1 MAENNDALNNLS
13 AAGDEAIDLIN
24 RVDVA
29 TGKFQPGKR
38 QGSIIKAAQKNIFEF
53 PVFISNSV
61 PLDYATATVSLLEQN
76 YAAYLQMAISI
87 NPVVDAKTVKNGLQF
102 AQYKVDT
109 NKYLEYTEPGFQH
122 DVCHNVIQEGKYSFE
137 FDLMSI
143 EDSEARIINEAVDHQ
158 PLSEFDHFF
167 QEDSAQNL
175 SDMTDNTI
183 NTINNNNGARSET
196 FVPNLDLKN
205 IDPSVIADASI
216 SISSGDVQQTEK
228 CIDEIKTN
236 IVTNNSVIEM
246 VPWSVFKTSVEKEFD
261 KKTADAILN
270 AYDNIFNADRSQIH
284 DPDMIQQLDR
294 LPSFMGS
301 YNNGQDFNTLSKTFY
316 NLSTTKNT
324 LATADKQALQ
334 QALNDYGAN
343 GDKFSQTSKDTIAR
357 LFGTQQDV
365 SQTAKML
372 YSSEHIGDLSYFAS
386 ALTPFT
392 KLPPGMQSILGNE
405 TNYNNM
411 LAEVSN
417 RRIHLKNQNTLDAQN
432 IASNDQNS
440 LLNAIKL
447 NTPQHMLTN
456 DQLKMLGVTADPTI
470 DSEGYKRQCRNAIK
484 LYETMKNRYNASSDK
499 ARQDMLYNKLARGGT
514 LESNELSELGL
525 TPVQADII
533 KKQVET
539 QRGYDA
545 NRDLLTQ
552 AQTASTNFNYAM
564 NKLNNGIELNDVER
578 KNLGVTN
585 DDDYERLK
593 AQAQALRDR
602 DLAQSQ
608 ILQRQAQKAN
618 SKFYRG
624 AEALQTGL
632 NVANTAANTVNAAT
646 NAAYNIATFRDRKAN
661 AKLQNQN
668 MELQQE
674 KLKQDLADH
683 DELMRMK
690 KNEMYGKMKTSN
702 IQYVDDSKCNKMNTM
717 KPLLMKVTLSMLN
730 KDDSIQPIEYVIG
743 VKTHNRVIPA
753 SILPEVA
760 KYPLKEMDKISR
772 KIKWRAGEL
781 KFLKDLVFRI
791 NEKKQTAADARDP
804 NRKWYRRL
812 YELAHMKGDAPAT
825 AVVQGKSIFGTFIRD
840 KQGKGKLMHGFIPNA
855 AIVMSQADVNNIKQQ
870 TEIDLLKGSS
880 AKKFCGELF
889 LMNLV
894 VIDTDAGSIKI
905 MQPDENNDYSVHS
918 LASVNKQLATLDTA
932 GTKTRDMF
940 KLLG

>member
-1 MAENNDALNNLS
+1 MAEDTNALDRLS
-13 AAGDEAIDLIN
+13 EAGNEAIDLIN
-24 RVDVA
+24 RVDTA

-61 PLDYATATVSLLEQN
+61 PLDFATATVSLLEQN

-102 AQYKVDT
+102 AQYKVNT

-137 FDLMSI
+137 FDLLSI
-143 EDSEARIINEAVDHQ
+143 EDSEARLINEAVDYQ

-167 QEDSAQNL
+167 QEDSNQDL
-175 SDMTDNTI
+175 SNMTNDAI
-183 NTINNNNGARSET
+183 NTLNNRQSRTEI
-196 FVPNLDLKN
+196 FVPNLDMNEIFKDGNDDIMQEIEIAKGDGDIPKLDAN
-205 IDPSVIADASI
+205 IDLLRGYMTS
-216 SISSGDVQQTEK
+216 
-228 CIDEIKTN
+228 TN
-236 IVTNNSVIEM
+236 GSTDM
-246 VPWSVFKTSVEKEFD
+246 VPWSVFKTSIERSFND
-261 KKTADAILN
+261 KSKSDDFLQSFENIIKDNQLN
-270 AYDNIFNADRSQIH
+270 NFYHIAFVGTYDTDR
-284 DPDMIQQLDR
+284 
-294 LPSFMGS
+294 
-301 YNNGQDFNTLSKTFY
+301 DFNTLSKTFS
-316 NLSTTKNT
+316 N
-324 LATADKQALQ
+324 LATTENQLASADKTLLKNAL
-334 QALNDYGAN
+334 DEYGAN
-343 GDKFSQTSKDTIAR
+343 GSITSQQSQELIDR
-357 LFGTQQDV
+357 LFGTTDIGTRNTV
-365 SQTAKML
+365 AKTL
-372 YSSEHIGDLSYFAS
+372 YSAEHIKDISDYASSGVDYNDLPNGIKNIFGRNEENYKSIKDD
-386 ALTPFT
+386 FT
-392 KLPPGMQSILGNE
+392 
-405 TNYNNM
+405 
-411 LAEVSN
+411 N
-417 RRIHLKNQNTLDAQN
+417 RRTHQANQVTIDNQN
-432 IASNDQNS
+432 IASNDQNL

-447 NTPQHMLTN
+447 NTPEHMLTD
-456 DQLKMLGVTADPTI
+456 DQLKMLGVTADPKI
-470 DSEGYKRQCRNAIK
+470 DIEDYKRQCRNATK

-514 LESNELSELGL
+514 LERNELSELGL
-525 TPVQADII
+525 TPAQAGII
-533 KKQVET
+533 KKQAED
-539 QRGYDA
+539 QRAYDT
-545 NRDLLTQ
+545 NRDLYTQ
-552 AQTASTNFNYAM
+552 AQTASTKFNYAM
-564 NKLNNGIELNDVER
+564 NKLNNGIELSDAEKND
-578 KNLGVTN
+578 LGITN
-585 DDDYERLK
+585 PEDYERLK
-593 AQAQALRDR
+593 TQAQALRDR

-632 NVANTAANTVNAAT
+632 NIANTAANTVNAAT
-646 NAAYNIATFRDRKAN
+646 NAAYNISTFRDRKA
-661 AKLQNQN
+661 AQKLANQN

-683 DELMRMK
+683 DELMRIK

-825 AVVQGKSIFGTFIRD
+825 AVVQGKSIFGAFIRD
-840 KQGKGKLMHGFIPNA
+840 KQGKSKLMHGFIPNA

-905 MQPDENNDYSVHS
+905 MQPDEANDYSVHS
-918 LASVNKQLATLDTA
+918 LASVNKQLAALDTA

>member
-1 MAENNDALNNLS
+1 MAEDTNALDRLS
-13 AAGDEAIDLIN
+13 EAGNEAIDLIN
-24 RVDVA
+24 RVDTA

-61 PLDYATATVSLLEQN
+61 PLDFATATVSLLEQN

-102 AQYKVDT
+102 AQYKVNT

-122 DVCHNVIQEGKYSFE
+122 DVCHNVIQEGKYVFE
-137 FDLMSI
+137 FDLLSI
-143 EDSEARIINEAVDHQ
+143 EDSEARLINEAVDYQ
-158 PLSEFDHFF
+158 PLSEFSHFF
-167 QEDSAQNL
+167 QEDIGDLRKAADSMSNEIANRNPRREVMVPLVNVSKIQNDPDGFIDAL
-175 SDMTDNTI
+175 NKIDTPDDVESFLKTYGVNDNIGNQRYVTM
-183 NTINNNNGARSET
+183 R
-196 FVPNLDLKN
+196 DLESRLQN
-205 IDPSVIADASI
+205 SI
-216 SISSGDVQQTEK
+216 PDRA
-228 CIDEIKTN
+228 DEILN
-236 IVTNNSVIEM
+236 DFENQAMTNNSMSFIA
-246 VPWSVFKTSVEKEFD
+246 SYDSNSDLNNTSKAIAN
-261 KKTADAILN
+261 TASAL
-270 AYDNIFNADRSQIH
+270 
-284 DPDMIQQLDR
+284 
-294 LPSFMGS
+294 
-301 YNNGQDFNTLSKTFY
+301 
-316 NLSTTKNT
+316 NT
-324 LATADKQALQ
+324 LANIDKNKTEQIVNKYMSHGSISDDEKNFIADKFKIDTSDKDSDEQINTCLANLYNIENTGAIANAAKSNVSYDNLAPGLKRLIDSDSYENLLANEINKRVEQSTKTTNTAQQSLMNAIQLNMPFDKLDEYTKAL
-334 QALNDYGAN
+334 LGNDGKKYGEMIANYNARMNTPVERAKYENAFNKLTRLGAN
-343 GDKFSQTSKDTIAR
+343 PTPD
-357 LFGTQQDV
+357 
-365 SQTAKML
+365 
-372 YSSEHIGDLSYFAS
+372 DLA
-386 ALTPFT
+386 
-392 KLPPGMQSILGNE
+392 ILGIDE
-405 TNYNNM
+405 RTA
-411 LAEVSN
+411 LDI
-417 RRIHLKNQNTLDAQN
+417 RNQ
-432 IASNDQNS
+432 I
-440 LLNAIKL
+440 
-447 NTPQHMLTN
+447 
-456 DQLKMLGVTADPTI
+456 
-470 DSEGYKRQCRNAIK
+470 
-484 LYETMKNRYNASSDK
+484 
-499 ARQDMLYNKLARGGT
+499 NK
-514 LESNELSELGL
+514 
-525 TPVQADII
+525 
-533 KKQVET
+533 
-539 QRGYDA
+539 QRTYDA
-545 NRDLLTQ
+545 NRDQYTQ
-552 AQTASTNFNYAM
+552 AQTASTKFNYAM
-564 NKLNNGIELNDVER
+564 NKLNNGIELSPSEQNDLGI
-578 KNLGVTN
+578 KNPE
-585 DDDYERLK
+585 DYERLK
-593 AQAQALRDR
+593 TQAQALRDK

-632 NVANTAANTVNAAT
+632 NIANTAANTVNAAT
-646 NAAYNIATFRDRKAN
+646 NAAYNISTFRDRKA
-661 AKLQNQN
+661 AQKLANQN

-825 AVVQGKSIFGTFIRD
+825 AVVQGKSIFAAFIRD
-840 KQGKGKLMHGFIPNA
+840 KQGKSKLMHGFIPNA

-905 MQPDENNDYSVHS
+905 MQPDEANDYSVHS

>member
-1 MAENNDALNNLS
+1 MAEDTNALDRLS
-13 AAGDEAIDLIN
+13 EAGNEAIDLIN
-24 RVDVA
+24 RVDTA

-61 PLDYATATVSLLEQN
+61 PLDFATATVSLLEQN

-102 AQYKVDT
+102 AQYKVNT

-137 FDLMSI
+137 FDLLSI
-143 EDSEARIINEAVDHQ
+143 EDSEARLINEAVDYQ
-158 PLSEFDHFF
+158 PLSEFSHFF
-167 QEDSAQNL
+167 QEDIGDLRKAA
-175 SDMTDNTI
+175 DNMSNEI
-183 NTINNNNGARSET
+183 ANREPRSEIM
-196 FVPNLDLKN
+196 VPMVNVSTIQKDPDAFLTALGNINSTDDVEPFLKTYGVTDKYGDQQYITMREFESRIQN
-205 IDPSVIADASI
+205 SIPDRADDIIKDFENQAATNSMSFTASYDSI
-216 SISSGDVQQTEK
+216 SDL
-228 CIDEIKTN
+228 
-236 IVTNNSVIEM
+236 NN
-246 VPWSVFKTSVEKEFD
+246 TSKAIAN
-261 KKTADAILN
+261 TASAL
-270 AYDNIFNADRSQIH
+270 
-284 DPDMIQQLDR
+284 
-294 LPSFMGS
+294 
-301 YNNGQDFNTLSKTFY
+301 
-316 NLSTTKNT
+316 NT
-324 LATADKQALQ
+324 LANIDKNKTEQIVNKYMSHGSISTDEQNFIADKFNIDINTNTSDSVEQINTCLANLYNIENTGAIANAAKSNVSYDNLAPGLKRLIDSDSYNDLLNSEANKRDEQSIKVTNTAQQSLMNAIQLNMPFNKLDDDIKAL
-334 QALNDYGAN
+334 LNNDGKKYGEMVANYNARMNTPVERAKYENAFNKLTRLGAN
-343 GDKFSQTSKDTIAR
+343 PTPA
-357 LFGTQQDV
+357 
-365 SQTAKML
+365 
-372 YSSEHIGDLSYFAS
+372 DLA
-386 ALTPFT
+386 
-392 KLPPGMQSILGNE
+392 ILGINE
-405 TNYNNM
+405 RTA
-411 LAEVSN
+411 LDI
-417 RRIHLKNQNTLDAQN
+417 RNQINKQRTYDVN
-432 IASNDQNS
+432 KD
-440 LLNAIKL
+440 
-447 NTPQHMLTN
+447 
-456 DQLKMLGVTADPTI
+456 
-470 DSEGYKRQCRNAIK
+470 
-484 LYETMKNRYNASSDK
+484 RY
-499 ARQDMLYNKLARGGT
+499 
-514 LESNELSELGL
+514 
-525 TPVQADII
+525 
-533 KKQVET
+533 
-539 QRGYDA
+539 
-545 NRDLLTQ
+545 TQ
-552 AQTASTNFNYAM
+552 AQTASTKFNYAM
-564 NKLNNGIELNDVER
+564 NKLNNGIELSDAEKND
-578 KNLGVTN
+578 LGITSPE
-585 DDDYERLK
+585 DYERLK
-593 AQAQALRDR
+593 TQAQALRDK

-632 NVANTAANTVNAAT
+632 NIANTAANTVNAAT
-646 NAAYNIATFRDRKAN
+646 NAAYNISTFRDRKA
-661 AKLQNQN
+661 AQKLANQN

-674 KLKQDLADH
+674 KLRQDLEDH
-683 DELMRMK
+683 DELMRIK

-825 AVVQGKSIFGTFIRD
+825 AVVQGKSIFGAFIRD
-840 KQGKGKLMHGFIPNA
+840 KQGKSKLMHGFIPNA

-905 MQPDENNDYSVHS
+905 MQPDEANDYSVHS

>member
-13 AAGDEAIDLIN
+13 AAGNEAIDLIN

-137 FDLMSI
+137 FDLLSI

-183 NTINNNNGARSET
+183 NTLNNNNGARSET

-205 IDPSVIADASI
+205 LNPTDIVGASN

-228 CIDEIKTN
+228 CIDEITTH
-236 IVTNNSVIEM
+236 IVTNKSGMVM

-261 KKTADAILN
+261 KTTADAILN
-270 AYDNIFNADRSQIH
+270 SYNNIFETDRSKIQ
-284 DPDMIQQLDR
+284 DPNMIQQLDR
-294 LPSFMGS
+294 LPSFIGS
-301 YNNGQDFNTLSKTFY
+301 YNNNQDFNNLSKTFS
-316 NLSTTKNT
+316 NLASTKNT

-343 GDKFSQTSKDTIAR
+343 GDNFSQTSKDTIAR

-365 SQTAKML
+365 NQTAKML

-386 ALTPFT
+386 ALTPFA
-392 KLPPGMQSILGNE
+392 KLPPGMQSILGNG

-417 RRIHLKNQNTLDAQN
+417 RRIHLKNQNTIDAQN

-447 NTPQHMLTN
+447 NTPQYMLTN
-456 DQLKMLGVTADPTI
+456 DQLKMLGVTADPNI
-470 DSEGYKRQCRNAIK
+470 DSEGYRHQCRNAIK

-514 LESNELSELGL
+514 LKGNELSELGL
-525 TPVQADII
+525 TPAQADII

-539 QRGYDA
+539 QRVYDA
-545 NRDLLTQ
+545 NRDQLTQ

-564 NKLNNGIELNDVER
+564 NKLNNGIELTDDER
-578 KNLGVTN
+578 ENLGITN
-585 DDDYERLK
+585 DDDYARLK
-593 AQAQALRDR
+593 EQAKALRDR

-791 NEKKQTAADARDP
+791 NEKKQTAADSRDP

-825 AVVQGKSIFGTFIRD
+825 AVVQGKSIFGAFIRD

-894 VIDTDAGSIKI
+894 IIDTDAGSIKI

>member
-1 MAENNDALNNLS
+1 MAEDTNALDRLS
-13 AAGDEAIDLIN
+13 EAGNEAIDLIN
-24 RVDVA
+24 RVDTA

-61 PLDYATATVSLLEQN
+61 PLDFATATVSLLEQN

-102 AQYKVDT
+102 AQYKVNT

-122 DVCHNVIQEGKYSFE
+122 DVCHNVIQEGKYVFE
-137 FDLMSI
+137 FDLLSI
-143 EDSEARIINEAVDHQ
+143 EDSEARLINEAVDYQ
-158 PLSEFDHFF
+158 PLSEFSHFF
-167 QEDSAQNL
+167 QEDSNQDL
-175 SDMTDNTI
+175 SNMTNDAI
-183 NTINNNNGARSET
+183 NTLNNRQSRTEI
-196 FVPNLDLKN
+196 FVPNLDMNAIFKDGNDDIMQEIEIAKGDGDIPKLDAN
-205 IDPSVIADASI
+205 IDLLRGYMTS
-216 SISSGDVQQTEK
+216 
-228 CIDEIKTN
+228 TN
-236 IVTNNSVIEM
+236 GSTDM
-246 VPWSVFKTSVEKEFD
+246 VPWSVFKTSIERSFND
-261 KKTADAILN
+261 KSKSDDFLQSFENIIKDNNLN
-270 AYDNIFNADRSQIH
+270 NFYHIAFVGTYDTDR
-284 DPDMIQQLDR
+284 
-294 LPSFMGS
+294 
-301 YNNGQDFNTLSKTFY
+301 DFNTLSKTFY
-316 NLSTTKNT
+316 NLATTENQ
-324 LATADKQALQ
+324 LASADKTLLKNAL
-334 QALNDYGAN
+334 DEYGAN
-343 GDKFSQTSKDTIAR
+343 GAITSQQSQGLIDR
-357 LFGTQQDV
+357 LFGTTDIETRNTV
-365 SQTAKML
+365 AKTL
-372 YSSEHIGDLSYFAS
+372 YSAEHIKDISDYAS
-386 ALTPFT
+386 SGVAYNN
-392 KLPPGMQSILGNE
+392 LPNGIKNIFSGNE
-405 TNYNNM
+405 KDYESIKDDF
-411 LAEVSN
+411 AN
-417 RRIHLKNQNTLDAQN
+417 RRTHQANQIKIDDQN
-432 IASNDQNS
+432 MASNDQNL
-440 LLNAIKL
+440 LLNAVKL
-447 NTPQHMLTN
+447 NIPFGSLPDPQKRL
-456 DQLKMLGVTADPTI
+456 LGVTAKKTDGNYNDQILAANTLY
-470 DSEGYKRQCRNAIK
+470 DK
-484 LYETMKNRYNASSDK
+484 LTNSYNASNDR
-499 ARQDMLYNKLARGGT
+499 ARQDMLYNKLLRGA
-514 LESNELSELGL
+514 ELGAAEL
-525 TPVQADII
+525 KELGISENDAKELKSQATKHI
-533 KKQVET
+533 T
-539 QRGYDA
+539 YDA
-545 NRDLLTQ
+545 NRDQYTQ
-552 AQTASTNFNYAM
+552 AQTASTKFNYAM
-564 NKLNNGIELNDVER
+564 NKLNNGIELSPAEQND
-578 KNLGVTN
+578 LGIK
-585 DDDYERLK
+585 DPEDYERLK
-593 AQAQALRDR
+593 TQAQALRDK

-632 NVANTAANTVNAAT
+632 NIANTAASTVNAAT
-646 NAAYNIATFRDRKAN
+646 NAAYNISTFRDRKA
-661 AKLQNQN
+661 AQKLANQN

-825 AVVQGKSIFGTFIRD
+825 AVVQGKSIFAAFIRD
-840 KQGKGKLMHGFIPNA
+840 KQGKSKLMHGFIPNA

-905 MQPDENNDYSVHS
+905 MQPDEANDYSVHS

>member
-1 MAENNDALNNLS
+1 MAEDTNALDRLS
-13 AAGDEAIDLIN
+13 EAGNEAIDLIN
-24 RVDVA
+24 RVDTA

-61 PLDYATATVSLLEQN
+61 PLDFATATVSLLEQN

-102 AQYKVDT
+102 AQYKVNT

-137 FDLMSI
+137 FDLLSI
-143 EDSEARIINEAVDHQ
+143 EDSEARLINEAVDYQ

-167 QEDSAQNL
+167 QEDTAKNISTNIDSIM
-175 SDMTDNTI
+175 SDVNNI
-183 NTINNNNGARSET
+183 NDKNDL
-196 FVPNLDLKN
+196 FVPKLDARKIVDDGKEALFANYSVATDPADIQAYCDDLMQNYVIRDTNGIVYEPISMVRSSINREFGNKGLDAGHANDFLSGYENFVKN
-205 IDPSVIADASI
+205 PPSSPSINEPLTFYASYNTTKDIADI
-216 SISSGDVQQTEK
+216 SKIVNNAAQSRNYLSSA
-228 CIDEIKTN
+228 
-236 IVTNNSVIEM
+236 
-246 VPWSVFKTSVEKEFD
+246 D
-261 KKTADAILN
+261 KNELDRVLN
-270 AYDNIFNADRSQIH
+270 AYGAT
-284 DPDMIQQLDR
+284 
-294 LPSFMGS
+294 
-301 YNNGQDFNTLSKTFY
+301 GQVNDS
-316 NLSTTKNT
+316 
-324 LATADKQALQ
+324 DKGLI
-334 QALNDYGAN
+334 N
-343 GDKFSQTSKDTIAR
+343 R
-357 LFGTQQDV
+357 LFGTTNDNEEKAV
-365 SQTAKML
+365 KAI
-372 YSSEHIGDLSYFAS
+372 YSSYHMKDISNYANSGIDYKELPQGLQKVIGSDEYDELKNYEHDRRTQQQHMATNAAQQSLMNAIQLNMPFNKLDPDTKALLGNDGKKYGEMIANYNKRMNTPVERAKYENAFNKLTRLNANPTSTDLA
-386 ALTPFT
+386 
-392 KLPPGMQSILGNE
+392 ILGIDEKTALNI
-405 TNYNNM
+405 
-411 LAEVSN
+411 
-417 RRIHLKNQNTLDAQN
+417 RNQ
-432 IASNDQNS
+432 I
-440 LLNAIKL
+440 
-447 NTPQHMLTN
+447 
-456 DQLKMLGVTADPTI
+456 
-470 DSEGYKRQCRNAIK
+470 
-484 LYETMKNRYNASSDK
+484 
-499 ARQDMLYNKLARGGT
+499 NK
-514 LESNELSELGL
+514 
-525 TPVQADII
+525 
-533 KKQVET
+533 
-539 QRGYDA
+539 QRTYDA
-545 NRDLLTQ
+545 NRDQYTQ
-552 AQTASTNFNYAM
+552 AQTASTKFNYAM
-564 NKLNNGIELNDVER
+564 NKLNNGIELSDAEKND
-578 KNLGVTN
+578 LGITN
-585 DDDYERLK
+585 PEDYERLK
-593 AQAQALRDR
+593 TQAQALRDR

-618 SKFYRG
+618 SRFYRG

-646 NAAYNIATFRDRKAN
+646 NAAYNISTFRDRKA
-661 AKLQNQN
+661 AQKLANQN

-674 KLKQDLADH
+674 KLRQDLEDH
-683 DELMRMK
+683 DELMRIK

-825 AVVQGKSIFGTFIRD
+825 AVVQGKSIFGAFIRD
-840 KQGKGKLMHGFIPNA
+840 KQGKSKLMHGFIPNA

-905 MQPDENNDYSVHS
+905 MQPDEANDYSVHS